1 MTGRVKLFLKLPS
14 ACFLV
19 KIVIFCVVHDLTGV
33 SHLLERTVK
42 TEAPFT
48 RVVALFGLYIFF
60 YTQIKDTVP
69 SLYSTSRISIPAG
82 M

>member
-1 MTGRVKLFLKLPS
+1 MTGRVRLFLTLPS

-19 KIVIFCVVHDLTGV
+19 KFVTLYAVHDLTNV
-33 SHLLERTVK
+33 SRLLERTVK

-48 RVVALFGLYIFF
+48 RVAALFGLYIFF
-60 YTQIKDTVP
+60 YTQIKGTVP
-69 SLYSTSRISIPAG
+69 PLYSTSHIPIPAG